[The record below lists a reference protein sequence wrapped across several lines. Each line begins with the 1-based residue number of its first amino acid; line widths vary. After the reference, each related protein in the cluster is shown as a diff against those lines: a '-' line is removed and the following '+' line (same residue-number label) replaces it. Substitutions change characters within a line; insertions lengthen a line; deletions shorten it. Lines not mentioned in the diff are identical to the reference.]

1 MERVESCGMD
11 TPKTHLLL
19 RGGWGSSFGGRGEL
33 MAFLLG
39 ALGTFVSKGWWTT
52 NHGLGESRRKTL
64 MLLYVCVCAVQVLS
78 VCVCLDTVLPK
89 LPLVD

>member
-19 RGGWGSSFGGRGEL
+19 RGVWGSSFGGRGQL
-33 MAFLLG
+33 MAFLLD
-39 ALGTFVSKGWWTT
+39 ALGTSVSKGWWAT

-64 MLLYVCVCAVQVLS
+64 IVALR
-78 VCVCLDTVLPK
+78 VCLCCASVICMCMPGHS
-89 LPLVD
+89 PS